1 IIKINTEIERSYG
14 FFKKIKDGRVNYRI
28 RIPSNLRLLAE
39 TVNGTLRAENLNSDV
54 RLESVN
60 GTIMV
65 NRCSGVTDLHTVNGK
80 IKGNF
85 DSTKGIVAEAV
96 NGSISI
102 GNLRDISA
110 DVSAS
115 VINGKITY
123 TNLTFTDISYEK
135 KSLSGKLGNGG
146 NPVNVSTVN
155 GKIILDGNPVG
166 TPRDNE
172 HEFNIKIDFDDDE
185 PIKIIEKE
193 HELPKVPDSIKPPVT
208 PKKTD
213 SLKNK

>member
-65 NRCSGVTDLHTVNGK
+65 NRCSGVTDLQTVNEK

-85 DSTKGIVAEAV
+85 DSTKGLVQEAV
-96 NGSISI
+96 MEAYIEETLGIY
-102 GNLRDISA
+102 LQMSA
-110 DVSAS
+110 
-115 VINGKITY
+115 
-123 TNLTFTDISYEK
+123 LL
-135 KSLSGKLGNGG
+135 LS
-146 NPVNVSTVN
+146 TE
-155 GKIILDGNPVG
+155 
-166 TPRDNE
+166 R
-172 HEFNIKIDFDDDE
+172 
-185 PIKIIEKE
+185 
-193 HELPKVPDSIKPPVT
+193 
-208 PKKTD
+208 
-213 SLKNK
+213 